1 MEISNDYK
9 KEEDFALWELHIIRH
24 KMAEQKIDLKTMRK
38 STQEI
43 IAKYKLKNLRFV
55 NNQNQGK

>member
-9 KEEDFALWELHIIRH
+9 KEEDFALWELHMIRH
-24 KMAEQKIDLKTMRK
+24 KMAEKKIDLKRLHE

-43 IAKYKLKNLRFV
+43 IKKYKLKSLRFT
-55 NNQNQGK
+55 NKRS